1 MGGILG
7 GSGSGGGSSTTV
19 QKNELDPEIKARFL
33 SNVDRA
39 TGVAT
44 NLGPMQFAPRTG
56 DYYTGQ
62 NIIRNAAVNGP
73 GIAST
78 DYGAG
83 ITARAANF
91 NPSNID
97 SYVNPY
103 ARFVAGNT
111 LDDLSRANDMAIN
124 RVRGDAVASKAFGG
138 SRQALAEAETNRN
151 FFNTAN
157 KALNQIYSDAY
168 NTGTNTALTANQQSI
183 AAGGQLADIG
193 QAQQEQRYNAG
204 QAVGNLG
211 ISDQQFNQQQLD
223 AIRNLPLE
231 QQAIINQ
238 ALGLNPAGGS
248 GQTGQS
254 TGQSSQSSS
263 QGTGL
268 FGLFR

>member
-7 GSGSGGGSSTTV
+7 GSGSSGGGSTTV
-19 QKNELDPEIKARFL
+19 SENKLDPEIKARFL

-39 TGVAT
+39 TGVAG
-44 NLGPMQFAPRTG
+44 NLGTQQFAPRTG
-56 DYYTGQ
+56 DYYSGQ
-62 NIIRNAAVNGP
+62 GIIRDAAVNGP
-73 GIAST
+73 GMATT

-91 NPSNID
+91 NPNDINA
-97 SYVNPY
+97 YVNPY
-103 ARFVAGNT
+103 AGYVAGNT
-111 LDDLSRANDMAIN
+111 ISDLSRANDMALN
-124 RVRGDAVASKAFGG
+124 KVRGDAVGAKAFGG

-151 FFNTAN
+151 FFNTAG

-168 NTGTNTALTANQQSI
+168 NTGTNTALTANQQRL

-193 QAQQEQRYNAG
+193 TTQQDQRYAAG

-248 GQTGQS
+248 GQQ
-254 TGQSSQSSS
+254 GQSSGNSNQSSS

-268 FGLFR
+268 FGLWR